1 MNCPICNEKLTLLRD
16 CDSSFCTTYRYV
28 CQKESV
34 PHFMTDAYGSEP
46 YAALEVQSG
55 NSFSSTSTT
64 AYWNLKLGGAVVCSH
79 CGNVAG
85 TMIKGSDYDQ
95 IVQKNRFCN
104 NCGRSMSKPK
114 VISDDLPAVPEA
126 ITVADYN
133 KFYHKY
139 KNHAESFIKLLDSAI
154 DKCNDSQDTRKQ
166 LECIGWSK
174 EIRDTICV
182 ALEMYEQIMKSKC
195 VGKVVKSRYRDVV
208 LCENCSNC
216 MIKTSQG
223 YICKTKGLMP
233 FDGYCS
239 DGLVGKVQDG
249 KTE

>member
-1 MNCPICNEKLTLLRD
+1 
-16 CDSSFCTTYRYV
+16 
-28 CQKESV
+28 
-34 PHFMTDAYGSEP
+34 MTEAYGSEP

-64 AYWNLKLGGAVVCSH
+64 AYWNLKLGGDVVCSH

-85 TMIKGSDYDQ
+85 TMIKGSDYDE

-114 VISDDLPAVPEA
+114 VVSDDLPAVPEA

-174 EIRDTICV
+174 EIRDTIRV